1 MNSLDFIEVD
11 DSLFMADMSEVDGSG
26 LWTIR
31 LPESFYGNNPSE
43 LFDCA
48 IRDNND
54 DKNLPVKHLGSFET
68 FRKANEYL
76 CFLWRKGKTYDTLEN
91 REYVNAPENYEFA
104 LP

>member
-1 MNSLDFIEVD
+1 MHVLDFVLVD
-11 DSLFMADMSEVDGSG
+11 DGLYMADMSEVDGSG

-31 LPESFYGNNPSE
+31 LPESFYGNSPSE
-43 LFDCA
+43 IFDCS
-48 IRDNND
+48 IRDKNE

-76 CFLWRKGKTYDTLEN
+76 NFLWRNGKAYDTLEN
-91 REYVNAPENYEFA
+91 REYVNAPESYEFA